1 MVIYITGSFNGT
13 ADFDP
18 GASVYNLTSAGG
30 TDIFISKLD
39 SSGNFVWA
47 KGIGGISN
55 DYSNSIV
62 IDSSGNIYTTGYFND
77 TVDFDPGAGVYN
89 LTSAG
94 GTDIFISKLD
104 SIAGTLSITADFGP
118 TVALTYSSNPA
129 PAGAITIDSNGISD
143 STKLWLNAE
152 ADNSGDRMS
161 RHTLTYI
168 NDSGI
173 LAGGKYGSYKYSGK
187 AVNGSYG
194 YVNITNNL
202 QDFDWRA
209 NSQWSLDF
217 WHLHN
222 TSGANFNMFEVVGS
236 IGSLVVSETSVGR
249 DLNVNLPGISWNVPL
264 AFTNGV
270 WTHVAI
276 QRSGDTWRLFV
287 GGVLKA
293 TATNVIGTDTNTISA
308 VKMNYSYAANPQ
320 GMDEIR
326 WNTNNPFP
334 TDGSNFTPNSVAYYS
349 TTSVAPMTI
358 TATYNEAPTTTP
370 NISIN
375 QTGTTDITNVAMTGS
390 GTDGSTYV
398 DGVATVSLSATTDT
412 AGNASSAPTNATFTI
427 DSVGPTVALTYSSDP
442 AGAGAMTV
450 TATYSE
456 APSTT
461 PNISIN
467 QPGTTDITNVAMT
480 GSGTDGSTYVD
491 GVATVSLS
499 ATTDTAGN
507 ASSAPT
513 NATFNIDTSGPT
525 VVMTSETSDPTNGN
539 IDVTATFNESVSDF
553 VIGDITITNGTAGTF
568 AGSGTTYTFVV
579 TPTADG
585 TVSVDIAGGVATDA
599 LGNVNSVATQL
610 NRTYDNTVPL
620 SSTITAICSV
630 AGNGCTTPGQSVSP
644 QETYSVQS
652 ILGTA
657 TDNVGGSGI
666 DSVQI
671 SIKDT
676 DVSVDKW
683 YSGTSFTDATETY
696 ITTTGTNTWSFDSS
710 TVPLVINHIYLIHIK
725 SIDSALNEES
735 PVQAL
740 SFKFV
745 NSPPVVSNITASMAL
760 SGVVTVGYDVT
771 DVESSQT
778 TNYLYYLVDATLNET
793 ITSGATTLTV
803 SDATHLP
810 SSGTILIDDEMISY
824 ASKSENDLQ
833 TLTRGALS
841 TIAFAHT
848 TGASIY
854 LYASSATG
862 TGIGLSNIGTGKVI
876 SWTAATD
883 ADGYE
888 NATETIKVV
897 VNDGSTGSMIGSLVS
912 SAFIF
917 DAKKP
922 TAIITFDAGSAGVVD
937 SAIITIPIPT
947 DISAIEYLITD
958 GASEADVT
966 TTGWTSITSSTTIP
980 WTFDSD
986 VEIKTLK
993 YQFRDA
999 YGNTT
1004 DEVSTSTLSPI
1015 LATSFLVQDTSNITI
1030 PSYDMYIGWKALD
1043 DTTGFASYNLEYAT
1057 STDNVTYGSYA
1068 SVGDGM
1074 SNPVTNYYV
1083 HRNLDST
1090 KFYRYRLGVV
1100 GTDENTSVRAGAYT
1114 TAKPDGVQN
1123 YGEGGGGSVAT
1134 ASKVENVVPTQETN
1148 KDVTVTYRLTDA
1160 SLSQK
1165 INPSYDA
1172 RIFYNIGITL
1182 PSNAYSGG
1190 NLTVSD
1196 ASKLQSSGYIQVN
1209 NEVIYYTGK
1218 TGNTLTGLTRGTW
1231 PIAPRA
1237 TRQNL
1242 TFFAG
1247 TPVWVIANT
1256 TTPTTITNSTISSG
1270 QDGSIGWTIYDE
1282 SALVG
1287 SSYSNVGIRVLVHD
1301 NQDPGSGPVSSQN
1314 DYSENGILNTFDL
1327 TVPAIAFN
1335 STASSDLESV
1345 ASATFGITL
1354 ARAYPFNSTVD
1365 YTISGT
1371 ATGGGSDYTLAS
1383 GTATITAGQTTA
1395 SVSVTI
1401 VDDSL
1406 EENNETIII
1415 TLSNP
1420 INSILGSNTIYTY
1433 TITDDDDAPTIA
1445 FDTTTSSGLESVTS
1459 IDIPITLSA
1468 VSGSD
1473 TTVDYTVSGGTATS
1487 GGTDYTLATSG
1498 TVTIS
1503 TGQTT
1508 ANISVTVVDDLVFES
1523 SETIEITLS
1532 NPNNSIL
1539 GTNTIHTYTITD
1551 DDTAST
1557 IAFDTTTS
1565 SGLESV
1571 TSVTIPVSLSIAS
1584 YQDIAVDYTVSGGTA
1599 TSGGTDYTLATSGTV
1614 TISAGQTT
1622 ANISVTVVDDS
1633 LVESNETIIITLSNP
1648 SNSTLG
1654 TNITHTY
1661 TITNNENDTTPP
1673 VITILGDNPMSV
1685 IKDNVYS
1692 ELGATALDEVD
1703 GATEV
1708 TTSGVVVTSVVD
1720 SYVVTYSSTDL
1731 VGNTSIE
1738 TRTVNV
1744 VLSDTYNITASAG
1757 ANGTISPL
1765 GITAVPST
1773 TNQIYTITPDEGY
1786 GVDTLTI
1793 DGVQIAS
1800 ALSYT
1805 FSNVIA
1811 THSIA
1816 VTFTD
1821 NPDTTVPVIT
1831 ILGDNPISVVKGETY
1846 VDPGATATDNI
1857 DGDITSSITTTGSI
1871 NTSAISSY
1879 SITYRVVDV
1888 AKNSAT
1894 ATRTV
1899 NIVYADTYN
1908 VTASAGANGTISP
1921 LGVTAVPSTTN
1932 QIYTITPDEGY
1943 QISSLIVDDV
1953 SLIVA
1958 ETYTFTNVVDAHT
1971 INVAFSSLESNPPI
1985 ITLSGDNPMTV
1996 DKGDVFVDP
2005 GATAVS
2011 SISGDSLDVTVI
2023 GTISTASASTGNTI
2037 TYLATDVDGSTATET
2052 RTVNVID
2059 SSPPIITEISVPVIT
2074 TNAAAIVWT
2083 TDEPATSQISYGT
2096 EAGVLDHTTVLDSTL
2111 SIYHVVTL
2119 SSSTLDDQGFD
2130 NTLVENIPYF
2140 FVVKSSD
2147 SSNNLAQSSEET
2159 FSTIPVVTVTRTR
2172 VIVNDYT
2179 TNNPDNDNVS
2189 MFIPDTTAPLIS
2201 NIEISDI
2208 TPFQALVSFDT
2219 DEDTLSFVEY
2229 GKDTG
2234 YGDNSANN
2242 VWSKKHTIKL
2252 GGLRLGTDYHIKVTV
2267 VDKSGNA
2274 TFAEDKIFK
2283 TKFFTEDV
2291 SDLKS
2296 IENIEQFQEEI
2307 EATIESILPSL
2318 IPPFIDKPVV
2328 SDITESSVVV
2338 TFRTNIKSYPVL
2350 SYATDSN
2357 YDQTR
2362 TNPYDGEMSDTSEKR
2377 VSHTMSLIGLKPN
2390 TKYHVMAKAYS
2401 LPQVVGK
2408 SEDLTFTTAAS
2419 KIQGSIIDVKKDMF
2433 TVVWTTDDPT
2443 SSIIEY
2449 KNMQTGRVSRIIDD
2463 VLNNSHSVR
2472 IENLSPGTLYRV
2484 NISGINEKN
2493 NLVESSSPL
2502 NVKTSVD
2509 NNAPEISN
2517 LKVNSTLVSGRT
2529 DKVQTIISW
2538 QTDEPSTSSVYYE
2551 EGSGSLDKVLSN
2563 KQEEKEFTKN
2573 HVVILSSFKPGT
2585 VYRFTI
2591 ESIDDANNVSK
2602 PPVRTIITPRKIESI
2617 VDVILKN
2624 FNETFNFINN
2634 VK

>member
-1 MVIYITGSFNGT
+1 
-13 ADFDP
+13 
-18 GASVYNLTSAGG
+18 
-30 TDIFISKLD
+30 
-39 SSGNFVWA
+39 
-47 KGIGGISN
+47 
-55 DYSNSIV
+55 
-62 IDSSGNIYTTGYFND
+62 
-77 TVDFDPGAGVYN
+77 
-89 LTSAG
+89 
-94 GTDIFISKLD
+94 
-104 SIAGTLSITADFGP
+104 
-118 TVALTYSSNPA
+118 
-129 PAGAITIDSNGISD
+129 
-143 STKLWLNAE
+143 
-152 ADNSGDRMS
+152 
-161 RHTLTYI
+161 
-168 NDSGI
+168 
-173 LAGGKYGSYKYSGK
+173 
-187 AVNGSYG
+187 
-194 YVNITNNL
+194 
-202 QDFDWRA
+202 
-209 NSQWSLDF
+209 
-217 WHLHN
+217 
-222 TSGANFNMFEVVGS
+222 
-236 IGSLVVSETSVGR
+236 
-249 DLNVNLPGISWNVPL
+249 
-264 AFTNGV
+264 
-270 WTHVAI
+270 
-276 QRSGDTWRLFV
+276 
-287 GGVLKA
+287 
-293 TATNVIGTDTNTISA
+293 
-308 VKMNYSYAANPQ
+308 
-320 GMDEIR
+320 
-326 WNTNNPFP
+326 
-334 TDGSNFTPNSVAYYS
+334 
-349 TTSVAPMTI
+349 
-358 TATYNEAPTTTP
+358 
-370 NISIN
+370 
-375 QTGTTDITNVAMTGS
+375 GTTDITNVAMTGS
-390 GTDGSTYV
+390 GTVYTY
-398 DGVATVSLSATTDT
+398 DY
-412 AGNASSAPTNATFTI
+412 
-427 DSVGPTVALTYSSDP
+427 SVIA
-442 AGAGAMTV
+442 A
-450 TATYSE
+450 
-456 APSTT
+456 
-461 PNISIN
+461 N
-467 QPGTTDITNVAMT
+467 
-480 GSGTDGSTYVD
+480 GSTYVD

-1508 ANISVTVVDDLVFES
+1508 ANISVTVVDD
-1523 SETIEITLS
+1523 
-1532 NPNNSIL
+1532 
-1539 GTNTIHTYTITD
+1539 
-1551 DDTAST
+1551 
-1557 IAFDTTTS
+1557 
-1565 SGLESV
+1565 
-1571 TSVTIPVSLSIAS
+1571 
-1584 YQDIAVDYTVSGGTA
+1584 
-1599 TSGGTDYTLATSGTV
+1599 
-1614 TISAGQTT
+1614 
-1622 ANISVTVVDDS
+1622 S